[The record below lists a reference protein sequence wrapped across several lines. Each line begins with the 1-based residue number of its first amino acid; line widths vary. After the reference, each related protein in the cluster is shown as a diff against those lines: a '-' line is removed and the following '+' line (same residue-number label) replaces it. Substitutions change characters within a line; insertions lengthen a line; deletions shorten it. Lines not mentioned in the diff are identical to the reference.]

1 MYMYLEWICDGADS
15 NSFLA
20 GREWNLNT
28 NFQKIHIKGAV
39 DQKDEKMKKIING
52 YSAGL
57 VDLMFV
63 Q

>member
-1 MYMYLEWICDGADS
+1 MGHS

-39 DQKDEKMKKIING
+39 DQKDEKMKKILNG
-52 YSAGL
+52 YSAVL